1 MNSGFLCCMKCLNE
15 SRTIRAAAD
24 GYNIHSIHITFIMAI
39 PMYIFNS
46 TCAGWRGH
54 HLPHPRMMKQTL
66 HLCTYLNINIQP
78 HKRVQLCRLRSHI
91 SLEYAMHLK
100 LLLFSFHREIIFINQ
115 LKSSKFFNM
124 LVTTLANKYPNVS
137 RLEIILTRYYF
148 KNNLLVIYKS
158 ILINFYR
165 PIFL

>member
-1 MNSGFLCCMKCLNE
+1 MCSNNKVNSGFLCFMKCLNE
-15 SRTIRAAAD
+15 SRSIRAAAD
-24 GYNIHSIHITFIMAI
+24 GYNIYSTYNFYNGDSNVG
-39 PMYIFNS
+39 YIFNS

-78 HKRVQLCRLRSHI
+78 HKRVQLCRLRFHI

-124 LVTTLANKYPNVS
+124 LVITLLIS
-137 RLEIILTRYYF
+137 TRMF
-148 KNNLLVIYKS
+148 LVWK
-158 ILINFYR
+158 LF
-165 PIFL
+165 